1 MRSCNDFTVDCC
13 CPGDMVTITAIVKA
27 TGCHG
32 GRSSK
37 DCCTFLLYL
46 HAISVSNDKLLAG
59 GDSSPA
65 SLHVEF
71 STKVKS
77 YNIVNQSYLVT
88 CWLNILYCKCEN
100 VAVYASHFGL
110 SVWDI

>member
-1 MRSCNDFTVDCC
+1 MEVELTADLGQCAVMLLICTQFFSSNFKLYMYYFTVDCC

-27 TGCHG
+27 TGSDEGHG

-37 DCCTFLLYL
+37 DRCTFLLYL
-46 HAISVSNDKLLAG
+46 HAISISNDKLLAG

-71 STKVKS
+71 STKVK
-77 YNIVNQSYLVT
+77 L
-88 CWLNILYCKCEN
+88 
-100 VAVYASHFGL
+100 
-110 SVWDI
+110 

>member
-1 MRSCNDFTVDCC
+1 MKTCNYFAVDCC

-27 TGCHG
+27 TGSDEGYG

-37 DCCTFLLYL
+37 DRCTFLLYL

-71 STKVKS
+71 STKVV
-77 YNIVNQSYLVT
+77 I
-88 CWLNILYCKCEN
+88 
-100 VAVYASHFGL
+100 
-110 SVWDI
+110 